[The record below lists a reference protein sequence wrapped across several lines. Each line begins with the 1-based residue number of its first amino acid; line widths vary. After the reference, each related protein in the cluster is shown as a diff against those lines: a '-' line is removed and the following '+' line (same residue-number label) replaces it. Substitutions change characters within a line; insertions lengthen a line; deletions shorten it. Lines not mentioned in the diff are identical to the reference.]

1 MKAFEQADYEYK
13 KINTKFL
20 CVDPLIQREI
30 KPQWV
35 NRIVKNF
42 DPRLLNPIKVSYR
55 DGKYYIFD
63 GHHSAEAVKKKNKGQ
78 DCLVE
83 CKVFYGLTWLD
94 ECELFL
100 RQTGDSHAVDIKDK
114 LRTRLNSGDP
124 DVSKMVKMAEKAGF
138 AIDFRGAKGD
148 NKIVALSTLVRIY
161 NSMTPEE
168 FYEYLTLIK
177 KTWGGVS
184 DSLSQEILQGVAVF
198 YNAYK
203 GQFKTKSFVD
213 RLKKIPPFAII
224 RDGRA
229 SNSPGA
235 SKYARQILG
244 HYNYH
249 AKDRLPDLL

>member
-1 MKAFEQADYEYK
+1 MKAFNQADYEYK

-20 CVDPLIQREI
+20 CVDPLIQRDV

-35 NRIVKNF
+35 NRIVRNY
-42 DPRLLNPIKVSYR
+42 DPRLVNPIKVSYR

-63 GHHSAEAVKKKNKGQ
+63 GHHTAEAIKKKNKGQ

-94 ECELFL
+94 ECDLFL

-124 DVSKMVKMAEKAGF
+124 DVVNMVKLTENAGF
-138 AIDFRGAKGD
+138 TVDFKGSKGD

-161 NSMTPEE
+161 KSLTPEE
-168 FYEYLTLIK
+168 YSEYLSLIK
-177 KTWGGVS
+177 KTWGGAS
-184 DSLSQEILQGVAVF
+184 DSLSQEILQGVFVF
-198 YNAYK
+198 FKTYH
-203 GQFKTKSFVD
+203 GQFKPQNFIN
-213 RLKKIPPFAII
+213 RLKKVAPYSII

-229 SNSPGA
+229 SSSPGNT
-235 SKYARQILG
+235 KFARQILG
-244 HYNYH
+244 RYNYN
-249 AKDRLPDLL
+249 ARDRLPDLL